1 MATLDDVR
9 RIALSLPETGE
20 REGRFAFFVTNKDKQ
35 KEFAWSWSERV
46 GPKKPRVE
54 NLEVLAIRI
63 PGGES
68 QKDAMIGALPERYF
82 TEPHYNGYP
91 AILVRLANIGV
102 DEIRELLMDGW
113 RCQAPK
119 AMAKEYDAA
128 RPR

>member
-1 MATLDDVR
+1 M
-9 RIALSLPETGE
+9 PETGE
-20 REGRFAFFVTNKDKQ
+20 REGRFAFFVMNQDKQ

-46 GPKKPRVE
+46 DPKKPRVE